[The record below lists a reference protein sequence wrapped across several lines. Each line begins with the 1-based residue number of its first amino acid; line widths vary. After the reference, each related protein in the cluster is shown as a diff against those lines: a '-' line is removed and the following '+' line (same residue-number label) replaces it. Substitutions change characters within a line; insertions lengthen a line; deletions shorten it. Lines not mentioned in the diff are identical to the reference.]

1 MKKNLRRII
10 LTVLVICILSTGFV
24 AMATWGWEKIGVAYA
39 DIRVVAD
46 GREIIPTDANG
57 NAVEPFIYNNTTYIP
72 LRTVAD
78 IVDGQI
84 SWAQDEYTAYY
95 FTRDYMYYPDTMIPT
110 YKPGVDPDKEEI
122 NREEGYSAYWYNVK
136 DQTQEEIDKYE
147 MLLVAGGMEMEVDG
161 DKFIFNSKDY
171 EVTTVFLTD
180 GDTNA
185 TYFCVFIAW
194 EV

>member
-1 MKKNLRRII
+1 MTKLRKLTIALII
-10 LTVLVICILSTGFV
+10 IAVLTTGAV
-24 AMATWGWEKIGVAYA
+24 AATAWARENITVTYNG
-39 DIRVVAD
+39 IRVIAD
-46 GREIIPTDANG
+46 GKEIAPTDAYG
-57 NAVEPFIYNNTTYIP
+57 NEVEPFIYNSTTYIP
-72 LRTVAD
+72 LRTVSE

-84 SWAQDEYTAYY
+84 VWAQDEYTAYY

-122 NREEGYSAYWYNVK
+122 DREEGYSIYWYNVK
-136 DQTQEEIDKYE
+136 NQTQEEIDKYE
-147 MLLVAGGMEMEVDG
+147 TLLVAGGMEMEVDG
-161 DKFIFNSKDY
+161 DKYIFYSKDY